1 MNVAHKYL
9 PDYTYEDYCLW
20 EGRWELIEGIP
31 YSMMPRPVPIHQ
43 TVNGNLYANFEIALK
58 KSCKDCKAYLPIDW
72 KIKESTILQPDLLIV
87 CQKIEKKY
95 LDFSPE
101 LVVEILS
108 PSTAVKDRNI
118 KKEIYLSQGVKY
130 FLILDP
136 QMKKIEIYEAINN
149 AYSPVSISPNNF
161 VFTFKDGCT
170 ADVDFEDIWD

>member
-9 PDYTYEDYCLW
+9 PNYTYEDYCQW
-20 EGRWELIEGIP
+20 EGQWELIEGIP
-31 YSMMPRPVPIHQ
+31 YAMSPLPIPVHQ
-43 TVNGNLYANFEIALK
+43 RVNGNLYANFEIALK
-58 KSCKDCKAYLPIDW
+58 KSCKECKAYLPIDW
-72 KIKESTILQPDLLIV
+72 KIKESTILQPDLLVV

-118 KKEIYLSQGVKY
+118 KKEIYLSEGVKY

-136 QMKKIEIYEAINN
+136 QLKKLEIYELLNN
-149 AYSPVSISPNNF
+149 TYSPVAISPNNF
-161 VFTFKDGCT
+161 VFTFDDGCT
-170 ADVDFEDIWD
+170 AGVDFKDIWD

>member
-9 PDYTYEDYCLW
+9 PNYTYEDYCQW
-20 EGRWELIEGIP
+20 EGQWELIEGIP
-31 YSMMPRPVPIHQ
+31 YAMSP
-43 TVNGNLYANFEIALK
+43 
-58 KSCKDCKAYLPIDW
+58 LPIP
-72 KIKESTILQPDLLIV
+72 TILQPDLLVV
-87 CQKIEKKY
+87 CKKIEKKY

-108 PSTAVKDRNI
+108 QSTAVKDRNI
-118 KKEIYLSQGVKY
+118 KKEIYLAEGVKY

-136 QMKKIEIYEAINN
+136 QTKKIEIYEAINN

-170 ADVDFEDIWD
+170 ANVDFKDIWD